1 MPGLTG
7 LDLQE
12 ALTASGARFSIVF
25 ITGYGDTR
33 MSVRA
38 MKGGAVDF
46 VTKPINDQALL
57 GAIERALAWARQDWR
72 EHVRVTEIQDRIKR
86 LTPRE
91 AEVFALVVT
100 GMLNRQIAAEL
111 VIAEKTVGPRSN
123 SAPACHGPDCP

>member
-1 MPGLTG
+1 
-7 LDLQE
+7 
-12 ALTASGARFSIVF
+12 
-25 ITGYGDTR
+25 
-33 MSVRA
+33 
-38 MKGGAVDF
+38 
-46 VTKPINDQALL
+46 
-57 GAIERALAWARQDWR
+57 LAWARQDWR